1 MSPVDLS
8 ARSPGR
14 REARE
19 RAIELAYEAN
29 QRQLSVD
36 ELLKTLPLAPV
47 PFAVELLRAAEAHRE
62 EADRLIAERATG
74 WSIDRM
80 PVMDRLV
87 MRLAVAELLSMD
99 TPTGVVLNEAVE
111 LASRY
116 STDES
121 GRFVNGVLAAIAR
134 QVRPPR

>member
-1 MSPVDLS
+1 MSRVDLS

-36 ELLKTLPLAPV
+36 ELLKLLPMAPT
-47 PFAVELLRAAEAHRE
+47 PFAVDLLRAAEDHRE
-62 EADRLIAERATG
+62 RADQLIAERARG
-74 WSIDRM
+74 WSLDRM

-87 MRLAVAELLSMD
+87 MRLAVAELLALD

-111 LASRY
+111 LATRY
-116 STDES
+116 STAES
-121 GRFVNGVLAAIAR
+121 GRVVNGVLSAIAR
-134 QVRPPR
+134 QVRPAR

>member
-1 MSPVDLS
+1 MSQADLPS
-8 ARSPGR
+8 RAGGR

-29 QRQLSVD
+29 QRSLSVGQ
-36 ELLKTLPLAPV
+36 LLATLPLAPN
-47 PFAVELLRAAEAHRE
+47 PFVVALLQAAEDNRQQAE
-62 EADRLIAERATG
+62 QLIAERAKG

-87 MRLAVAELLSMD
+87 MRLAVAELLTMD

-111 LASRY
+111 LATRY

-134 QVRPPR
+134 ELRPA